1 MEKLISICLLFIAF
15 SCSSSKKE
23 PENKPAE
30 SSYPQAAESSANQMP
45 SSSNSNQMA
54 STNTNVHDYFNVPGP
69 IRFNNQDFLLSWS
82 SNPSPNYFKHE
93 YIPQGTDPEKYNE
106 MIMLELLLG
115 DVNMDAIVE
124 GKINEL
130 NARKATDPMVKY
142 ESTTDSKSGEKHFS
156 FLLSA
161 GDEANKVLEW
171 NFYRYLP
178 YKAPSGKKGVSL
190 FAYSK
195 RAYGA
200 DTKNFMDD
208 LFKNRR
214 QYGIDFIK
222 VNFPELQ
229 LK

>member
-1 MEKLISICLLFIAF
+1 MEKLISIFLLLIAF
-15 SCSSSKKE
+15 SCTSSKKE

-30 SSYPQAAESSANQMP
+30 NSTPPAAESS
-45 SSSNSNQMA
+45 SNQMSSA
-54 STNTNVHDYFNVPGP
+54 SNSKQMASNNTSVRDYFNVPGP

-93 YIPQGTDPEKYNE
+93 YIPKGTDPEKYNE

-115 DVNMDAIVE
+115 DVNMDAIVA

-142 ESTTDSKSGEKHFS
+142 ESTTDKKSGEKHFS

-161 GDEANKVLEW
+161 GDDANKVLEW

-178 YKAPSGKKGVSL
+178 YAARSGEKGVTL

-195 RAYGA
+195 RAYG
-200 DTKNFMDD
+200 TNTQSFMDD
-208 LFKNRR
+208 LVKNRR

-222 VNFPELQ
+222 VNFPEPQ